1 MSDINLFAENE
12 LTLIES
18 EERAFHERVVD
29 DVKGGIEKLASI
41 GDASLKVLRDKRL
54 YRASHKTFEDY
65 CQERFGFT
73 RQRASQKIGFLA
85 LLDDLSTRVDKA
97 PATEGQARPLTKL
110 PTPEL
115 QAQAWEQAQ
124 ADSGK
129 EQPSN
134 REVAEAVAKMQAL
147 ESELEA
153 EKRRSVEWREQ
164 ALARAKEKQ
173 DLELKFSA
181 SANELHNLKCQP
193 KPEPVVKEIPPA
205 DYESIKEKA
214 AKAEQE
220 LAKLKKEQ
228 AKLVNEQV
236 KTKLQGY
243 QDEVNE
249 MEKKKKSIEDIV
261 ARKQA
266 YLDSLSSEV
275 KRIETHREVING
287 TRLELIGLAGF
298 LSDLEPMTDAD
309 TVKRWQALAGMLD
322 DASRSIRMVFEPAQS
337 EWMAPA

>member
-1 MSDINLFAENE
+1 MSDIDLFAENE
-12 LTLIES
+12 LTPIES

-124 ADSGK
+124 SDSGK
-129 EQPSN
+129 DQPSN
-134 REVAEAVAKMQAL
+134 REVAEAVAKVQAI
-147 ESELEA
+147 EAELET
-153 EKRRSVEWREQ
+153 EKRRNQEWAAQSNQQRKHID
-164 ALARAKEKQ
+164 ALERRI
-173 DLELKFSA
+173 DLFDSE
-181 SANELHNLKCQP
+181 P
-193 KPEPVVKEIPPA
+193 KPEPVIKVVEKIPD
-205 DYESIKEKA
+205 DYETVKDKA

-220 LAKLKKEQ
+220 LEKLKKEQ

-236 KTKLQGY
+236 KVKLQGY

-275 KRIETHREVING
+275 KRIEAHREVING
-287 TRLELIGLAGF
+287 TRQELIGLAGF
-298 LSDLEPMTDAD
+298 LSDIDPMTDAD
-309 TVKRWQALAGMLD
+309 TVKRWQALAGMLE
-322 DASRSIRMVFEPAQS
+322 DACQSIRMVFEPIRS
-337 EWMAPA
+337 ELTVSP